1 MQEIQEMGVGSLRGE
16 DPLEK
21 KMATCSSTLAYK
33 IPWTKEP
40 CGLSQWSCKELDTT
54 EHTCIYTNM
63 FQLKLFVSL

>member
-1 MQEIQEMGVGSLRGE
+1 MGVGSLRGE

-54 EHTCIYTNM
+54 EHTCKKKKSWGVMIASCNN
-63 FQLKLFVSL
+63 QWH